1 MVIPGYLRQTL
12 RMPASATD
20 QPADDVVER
29 APPYDPL
36 DPGFQIDPF
45 PAYRELR
52 DNDPVHR
59 HDDPPYW
66 ALSRFDDVWTAVRD
80 VETFSSAQGLTFHP
94 DEIGTLNL
102 APTMVMLDPPR
113 HTQLRALVGKAF
125 TPKRVAELEDTVR
138 HFVRARIHE
147 FEQRVADGAVVD
159 LHRDFSALIPTFV
172 LSELLGVDEANRERF
187 GPWVRAIVQLQD
199 NGFAIGELK
208 GPEAVAEMFGYF
220 SDLIKARRAEPGD
233 DLISALTTAEVDGE
247 RLTDWDILGFCFVIV
262 AGGNDTTGNLI
273 SHGVM
278 LMDEWPAQRERLITD
293 PALIPNAV
301 LEFLRMESSVQGLA
315 RTTTRPVRLHDVE
328 IGAGEKVLMLYGS
341 ANRDEREFGATVDD
355 LDVTRDIARHLG
367 FATGP
372 HFCIGSHLAR
382 LQAKVAFE
390 ELLARQPT
398 IGVDV
403 ARGQRLLSAFT
414 RGWVSLPATG
424 IRPA

>member
-1 MVIPGYLRQTL
+1 
-12 RMPASATD
+12 MPASATEKA
-20 QPADDVVER
+20 PA
-29 APPYDPL
+29 YDPL
-36 DPGFQIDPF
+36 DPAFQTDPF
-45 PAYRELR
+45 PAYRALR
-52 DNDPVHR
+52 DTEPVHR

-113 HTQLRALVGKAF
+113 HTQLRALVAKAF
-125 TPKRVAELEDTVR
+125 TPKRVTELEEAVR
-138 HFVRARIHE
+138 RFVRLRLQAME
-147 FEQRVADGAVVD
+147 KRVADGDTVD

-220 SDLIKARRAEPGD
+220 SDLIRTRRAEPGD
-233 DLISALTTAEVDGE
+233 DLISALTAAEVDGE

-278 LMDEWPAQRERLITD
+278 LMDEWPAQRERLLTD

-315 RTTTRPVRLHDVE
+315 RTTTRTVRLHDVE
-328 IGAGEKVLMLYGS
+328 IPAGEKVLMLYGS
-341 ANRDEREFGATVDD
+341 ANRDEREFGPTVDE

-390 ELLARQPT
+390 ELLARQPA

-403 ARGQRLLSAFT
+403 ANGQRLLSAFT

>member
-1 MVIPGYLRQTL
+1 MTAPTA
-12 RMPASATD
+12 PSAPRSEHTG
-20 QPADDVVER
+20 
-29 APPYDPL
+29 YDPL
-36 DPGFQIDPF
+36 DPNFHRDPV
-45 PAYRELR
+45 PAYRALR

-59 HDDPPYW
+59 HTDPPYW
-66 ALSRFDDVWTAVRD
+66 ALSRFEDVWTAVRD

-113 HTQLRALVGKAF
+113 HTQLRALVAKAF
-125 TPKRVAELEDTVR
+125 TPKRVAALEDAVR
-138 HFVRARIHE
+138 GFVRSRIAG
-147 FEQRVADGAVVD
+147 FERRAADGAPVD

-172 LSELLGVDEANRERF
+172 LAELLGVDEANRARF

-199 NGFAIGELK
+199 NGFALGELT
-208 GPEAVAEMFGYF
+208 GPDAVAEMFTYF
-220 SDLIKARRAEPGD
+220 SEVITARRAEPGD
-233 DLISALTTAEVDGE
+233 DLISALTLAEVDGE
-247 RLTDWDILGFCFVIV
+247 RLSDWDILGFCFVIV

-273 SHGVM
+273 SHGVL
-278 LMDEWPAQRERLITD
+278 LMDQWPAQRERLIAD
-293 PALIPNAV
+293 PSLIPNAV

-315 RTTTRPVRLHDVE
+315 RTTTRPVELHGVE
-328 IGAGEKVLMLYGS
+328 IPAGDKVLMLYGA
-341 ANRDEREFGATVDD
+341 ANRDEREFGATVDE

-382 LQAKVAFE
+382 LQARVAFE

-398 IGVDV
+398 IGVD
-403 ARGQRLLSAFT
+403 ADNGQRLLSAFT